1 MSVYGSTAGTELEDI
16 IRKSEEGEA
25 NGAIIY
31 QALALMAREQGY
43 AEAAQVFSEIASMES
58 HHSGFYAAMNARYP
72 KDFWSLVD
80 NIRQAEE
87 NADSRMP
94 ETIAKV
100 RALGTKEALDAAEG
114 MELIR
119 SQERYH
125 GEILKQLIE
134 RHKRE
139 ERKDEASLTVNTA
152 CEASKAE
159 TTEENTGEQ
168 QKTGSDDSE
177 VKVYVC
183 RICGYEHVGSLD
195 EEPDDY
201 VCPLCHKGKEYF
213 VEKE

>member
-1 MSVYGSTAGTELEDI
+1 MSIYGATAGTELEDI

-25 NGAIIY
+25 NGAVIY
-31 QALALMAREQGY
+31 QALALMAREQGC

-87 NADSRMP
+87 SADSRMP

-134 RHKRE
+134 RHQKE
-139 ERKDEASLTVNTA
+139 QSKDGRNNNGNAS

-159 TTEENTGEQ
+159 TAEGNTVEK

-177 VKVYVC
+177 IKVYVC

-195 EEPDDY
+195 DEPDDY
-201 VCPLCHKGKEYF
+201 VCPLCHKGKDYF
-213 VEKE
+213 VEKK